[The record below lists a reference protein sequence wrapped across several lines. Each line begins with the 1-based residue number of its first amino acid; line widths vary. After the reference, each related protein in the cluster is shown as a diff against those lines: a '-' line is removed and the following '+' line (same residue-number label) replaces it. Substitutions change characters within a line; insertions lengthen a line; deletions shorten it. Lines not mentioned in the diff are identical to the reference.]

1 VLVSRLRAAAGA
13 LFPPKGE
20 EKKNSKVEAERHAR
34 QAYQAPALASLAR
47 TGIISAMRTVLIT
60 LIGPERTAD
69 LVVDADT
76 AVDSLLPNLLVAG
89 GVPETARDQP
99 GWGIAL
105 MGKQPVEP
113 ELTLEQSGVLD
124 GAVLVLRRDVE
135 VPADSVAAPRAP
147 GGPAGSPLER
157 TRVLLERETSRE
169 GRRGR
174 LIPQLPD
181 RAMVG
186 DSTSGALERAV
197 ASQALSR
204 CATIAVISPKGGVG
218 KTALS
223 ILLGEL
229 LVSLRPD
236 EVLAL
241 DADGDYGS
249 LGRLAP
255 ARAGAKP
262 SDSRDNEIFDALSE
276 GAVTFA
282 ELDRTLFA
290 LPGGLRIVPSPRDPA
305 AMARADRAMYAR
317 VIGNIQRLAGVLVID
332 CGTGLG
338 QPGVQAAILASDQL
352 VVVTDASG
360 ATASLVVEAMRL
372 IERTGRPITIVC
384 NRMRR
389 GRQGADDLLRLD
401 ALFPRAT
408 ALVGIPDDAAVEHAM
423 RGDFNW
429 PSAPQSLHQGALELA
444 GVLALGWSELGLAP
458 VS

>member
-1 VLVSRLRAAAGA
+1 
-13 LFPPKGE
+13 
-20 EKKNSKVEAERHAR
+20 
-34 QAYQAPALASLAR
+34 
-47 TGIISAMRTVLIT
+47 MRTVLIT

-89 GVPETARDQP
+89 GVPETAREQP

-105 MGKQPVEP
+105 MGKQPIDP
-113 ELTLEQSGVLD
+113 DLTLEQSGVLD
-124 GAVLVLRRDVE
+124 GAVLVLRRDLE
-135 VPADSVAAPRAP
+135 VPAEQVAAPRSS

-157 TRVLLERETSRE
+157 TRSLLEQETSRE
-169 GRRGR
+169 GRRGGR
-174 LIPQLPD
+174 LLPQLPD
-181 RAMVG
+181 RAIAG
-186 DSTSGALERAV
+186 DGSGGVLERAV

-236 EVLAL
+236 AVLAL

-255 ARAGAKP
+255 ARAGARH
-262 SDSRDNEIFDALSE
+262 SESRDKEIFDALSE

-317 VIGNIQRLAGVLVID
+317 VIGNLQRLAGVLVID
-332 CGTGLG
+332 CGTGVG

-372 IERTGRPITIVC
+372 LERTGRPITIVC
-384 NRMRR
+384 NRLRR

-401 ALFPRAT
+401 ALFPHAS
-408 ALVGIPDDAAVEHAM
+408 ALVGIPDDDAVEHAM
-423 RGDFNW
+423 RGEFDW
-429 PSAPQSLHQGALELA
+429 SSAPQSLHQGTLELA
-444 GVLALGWSELGLAP
+444 SVLALGWSELGLSPAA
-458 VS
+458 

>member
-1 VLVSRLRAAAGA
+1 
-13 LFPPKGE
+13 
-20 EKKNSKVEAERHAR
+20 
-34 QAYQAPALASLAR
+34 
-47 TGIISAMRTVLIT
+47 MRTVLIT
-60 LIGPERTAD
+60 LIGPERTSD

-76 AVDSLLPNLLVAG
+76 NVEALLPNLLVAG
-89 GVPETARDQP
+89 GVPESARDQP
-99 GWGIAL
+99 GWGVAL
-105 MGKQPVEP
+105 MGKQPIG
-113 ELTLEQSGVLD
+113 LDDTLEASGVLD
-124 GAVLVLRRDVE
+124 GAVLVLRREAE
-135 VPADSVAAPRAP
+135 VPQDPVAAPRTA
-147 GGPAGSPLER
+147 GGPGGSPLER
-157 TRVLLERETSRE
+157 TRALIEQETSSDSKRA
-169 GRRGR
+169 R
-174 LIPQLPD
+174 LLALPD
-181 RAMVG
+181 RAMVSDG
-186 DSTSGALERAV
+186 TRSALERAV
-197 ASQALSR
+197 ATKALSR
-204 CATIAVISPKGGVG
+204 CATISVISPKGGVG

-255 ARAGAKP
+255 ARVGAKP
-262 SDSRDNEIFDALSE
+262 SESRDSEIFDALSE

-290 LPGGLRIVPSPRDPA
+290 LPGGLRIVPSPREPA

-317 VIGNIQRLAGVLVID
+317 VIGNLQRLAGVLVID

-372 IERTGRPITIVC
+372 LERTGRPITVVC

-389 GRQGADDLLRLD
+389 GRQGNDDLLRMD
-401 ALFPRAT
+401 ALFPRAN
-408 ALVGIPDDAAVEHAM
+408 ALVGIPDDPSVDHAL
-423 RGDFNW
+423 RAEFNW
-429 PSAPQSLHQGALELA
+429 TAAPQPVHQATLELA
-444 GVLALGWSELGLAP
+444 GALAFAWPELGLSP
-458 VS
+458 VG

>member
-1 VLVSRLRAAAGA
+1 
-13 LFPPKGE
+13 
-20 EKKNSKVEAERHAR
+20 
-34 QAYQAPALASLAR
+34 
-47 TGIISAMRTVLIT
+47 MRTVLIT
-60 LIGPERTAD
+60 LIGPERTSD

-76 AVDSLLPNLLVAG
+76 NLESLLPNLLVAG
-89 GVPETARDQP
+89 GVPESARDEP
-99 GWGIAL
+99 GWGVAL
-105 MGKQPVEP
+105 MGKQPI
-113 ELTLEQSGVLD
+113 ELQHTLEQSGVLD
-124 GAVLVLRRDVE
+124 GAVLVLRREAEIPQD
-135 VPADSVAAPRAP
+135 PVASPRTS
-147 GGPAGSPLER
+147 GGPTGSPLER
-157 TRVLLERETSRE
+157 TRALIEQETASE

-174 LIPQLPD
+174 ILQLPD
-181 RAMVG
+181 RAMIADG
-186 DSTSGALERAV
+186 TRSALERAV
-197 ASQALSR
+197 ASKALTR
-204 CATIAVISPKGGVG
+204 CATISVISPKGGVG

-255 ARAGAKP
+255 ARVGATP
-262 SDSRDNEIFDALSE
+262 TESRDNEIFDALSE

-317 VIGNIQRLAGVLVID
+317 VIGNVQRLAGVLLID

-372 IERTGRPITIVC
+372 LERTGRPITVVC
-384 NRMRR
+384 NRIRR
-389 GRQGADDLLRLD
+389 GRQGNDDLLRMD
-401 ALFPRAT
+401 ALFPRAN
-408 ALVGIPDDAAVEHAM
+408 ALVGIPEDPSVDHAL
-423 RGDFNW
+423 RGEFAW
-429 PSAPQSLHQGALELA
+429 TSAPQAVHQGMLELA
-444 GVLALGWSELGLAP
+444 GALAFAWPELGLSP
-458 VS
+458 VG

>member
-1 VLVSRLRAAAGA
+1 MTC
-13 LFPPKGE
+13 
-20 EKKNSKVEAERHAR
+20 
-34 QAYQAPALASLAR
+34 QAYQYPHGATSRR
-47 TGIISAMRTVLIT
+47 TGIIPAMRTVLIT
-60 LIGPERTAD
+60 LIGPERTSD

-76 AVDSLLPNLLVAG
+76 NVEALLPNLLVAG
-89 GVPETARDQP
+89 GVPESARDAP
-99 GWGIAL
+99 GWGVAL
-105 MGKQPVEP
+105 MGKQPI
-113 ELTLEQSGVLD
+113 ELQNTLEQSGVLD
-124 GAVLVLRRDVE
+124 GAVLVLRREAE
-135 VPADSVAAPRAP
+135 VPQDPVASPRAT

-157 TRVLLERETSRE
+157 TRALIEQETAAE

-174 LIPQLPD
+174 LSLQLPD
-181 RAMVG
+181 RALVSDG
-186 DSTSGALERAV
+186 TRSALERAV
-197 ASQALSR
+197 ASKVLSR
-204 CATIAVISPKGGVG
+204 CATISVISPKGGVG

-223 ILLGEL
+223 ILLGGL

-255 ARAGAKP
+255 ARVGAKP
-262 SDSRDNEIFDALSE
+262 TESRDNEIFNALSE

-305 AMARADRAMYAR
+305 AMSRADRAMYAR
-317 VIGNIQRLAGVLVID
+317 VIGNLQRLAGVLLID

-372 IERTGRPITIVC
+372 LERTGRPITIVC
-384 NRMRR
+384 NRTRR
-389 GRQGADDLLRLD
+389 GRQGNDDLLRMD
-401 ALFPRAT
+401 ALFPRAN
-408 ALVGIPDDAAVEHAM
+408 ALVGIPEDPSVDHAL
-423 RGDFNW
+423 RGEFDW
-429 PSAPQSLHQGALELA
+429 GSAPQSVHQATLELA
-444 GVLALGWSELGLAP
+444 GALAFAWPELGLSP

>member
-1 VLVSRLRAAAGA
+1 
-13 LFPPKGE
+13 
-20 EKKNSKVEAERHAR
+20 
-34 QAYQAPALASLAR
+34 
-47 TGIISAMRTVLIT
+47 MRTVLIT
-60 LIGPERTAD
+60 LIGPERTSD

-76 AVDSLLPNLLVAG
+76 NVEALLPNLLVAG
-89 GVPETARDQP
+89 GVPESARDEP
-99 GWGIAL
+99 GWGVAL
-105 MGKQPVEP
+105 MGKQPIQ
-113 ELTLEQSGVLD
+113 LQDTLEQSGVLD
-124 GAVLVLRRDVE
+124 GAVLVLRRE
-135 VPADSVAAPRAP
+135 ALVPQDPVASPRTA

-157 TRVLLERETSRE
+157 TRAMIEQETAAE

-174 LIPQLPD
+174 LLQLPD
-181 RAMVG
+181 RAMVADG
-186 DSTSGALERAV
+186 TRSALERAV
-197 ASQALSR
+197 ASKALTR
-204 CATIAVISPKGGVG
+204 CATISVISPKGGVG

-262 SDSRDNEIFDALSE
+262 TDSRDSEIFDALSE

-317 VIGNIQRLAGVLVID
+317 VIGNLQRLAGVLLID
-332 CGTGLG
+332 CGTGIG

-372 IERTGRPITIVC
+372 LERTGRPITIVC

-389 GRQGADDLLRLD
+389 GRQGNDDLLRMD
-401 ALFPRAT
+401 ALFPRAN
-408 ALVGIPDDAAVEHAM
+408 ALVGIPDDASVDHAL
-423 RGDFNW
+423 RGEFNW
-429 PSAPQSLHQGALELA
+429 SSAPQTVHQSTLELA
-444 GVLALGWSELGLAP
+444 GALAFAWPELGLSP
-458 VS
+458 VG